1 MMPNQPNIKPVMT
14 NLTMGHRARPAA
26 EALDRRVE
34 KPIIHKVKAILA
46 NSPCRLM
53 YSENKHLKTKS
64 HWERLERPAPLY

>member
-1 MMPNQPNIKPVMT
+1 MT

-26 EALDRRVE
+26 EFLDQRVE
-34 KPIIHKVKAILA
+34 KLIVHKAKAILA

-64 HWERLERPAPLY
+64 HWERLERLVPLY